1 MDRGEGVEQPTKIKA
16 ILLKIFT
23 PYTKLN
29 SMDLWLKCKSK
40 NIVLSKEK
48 QEYIFMALVKEFLQ
62 QGKSVACYFSII
74 RHKFATYIIGTIS
87 RIYKDLLHIRRKR
100 QPNSNFKNKN
110 TNKIYEL
117 SLVFSDMD

>member
-1 MDRGEGVEQPTKIKA
+1 
-16 ILLKIFT
+16 
-23 PYTKLN
+23 
-29 SMDLWLKCKSK
+29 
-40 NIVLSKEK
+40 
-48 QEYIFMALVKEFLQ
+48 MALVKEFLQ
-62 QGKSVACYFSII
+62 QGKSVACYFSIT

-87 RIYKDLLHIRRKR
+87 GIYKDLLHIRRKR